1 MTRLVLPLALLAAL
15 AMPAMTPAAESSA
28 EAPALFDSYAYGM
41 PRSEAE
47 KIPGMEPGEGEME
60 GELILPGVT
69 WIDLPWTA
77 RFIFDKDEL
86 IEISLVGPYSRDT
99 FNAIRARMDTERNEI
114 FGIVLDNRALDLFSL
129 ISAGGVDSFRARF
142 SELLREKVPARLSY
156 NYFST
161 KEIPDE
167 VRQRATNITQL
178 LGMVE
183 STIKE
188 TEVTLIGDGNGS
200 APQVIVVSF
209 TYPVLDVF
217 RDPPQ
222 ELRDKLAPA
231 K

>member
-1 MTRLVLPLALLAAL
+1 MTRLVLPLLLLATL
-15 AMPAMTPAAESSA
+15 VMPAPGAAE
-28 EAPALFDSYAYGM
+28 EAPALFDAYTYGM

-47 KIPGMEPGEGEME
+47 KIPGIEPGEGDME
-60 GELILPGVT
+60 GELILPGVA

-77 RFIFDKDEL
+77 RFIFDNDVL
-86 IEISLVGPYSRDT
+86 VEISLVGPYTRET
-99 FNAIRARMDTERNEI
+99 FNAIRAQMDREQNEI

-129 ISAGGVDSFRARF
+129 ISAGGVEGFRARF
-142 SELLREKVPARLSY
+142 SELLREKVPTRLSY

-161 KEIPDE
+161 KEIPTE

-183 STIKE
+183 NTIKE

-217 RDPPQ
+217 RNPPD
-222 ELRDKLAPA
+222 ELRDKLPPA
-231 K
+231 E

>member
-1 MTRLVLPLALLAAL
+1 MPRRLVLPLVLLAAL
-15 AMPAMTPAAESSA
+15 LMPATASA
-28 EAPALFDSYAYGM
+28 EDMPPLFDSYAYGM
-41 PRSEAE
+41 TKSEAE
-47 KIPGMEPGEGEME
+47 KIPGMEQGEGDME
-60 GELILPGVT
+60 GELILPGVS

-77 RFIFDKDEL
+77 RFIFDNDAL
-86 IEISLVGPYSRDT
+86 VEISLVGPYTRES
-99 FNAIRARMDTERNEI
+99 FNAIRAQMDREQNEI

-129 ISAGGVDSFRARF
+129 ISAGGVEGFRARF
-142 SELLREKVPARLSY
+142 SELLREKVPTRLSY

-161 KEIPDE
+161 KEIPAE

-217 RDPPQ
+217 RNPPD
-222 ELRDKLAPA
+222 ELRDKLPPA
-231 K
+231 E